1 MHPVQ
6 YFSAIRKQE
15 MTPCPATGD
24 RVEVSIPSEVR
35 ETERDRDRV
44 IPPLGVT

>member
-15 MTPCPATGD
+15 MTPRPATGD

-35 ETERDRDRV
+35 ETETDKHHM
-44 IPPLGVT
+44 ISLLGVI